1 MIKFSHQAA
10 SKLLLAL
17 GNCAGEV
24 EGEITV
30 LELDADAQEKI
41 EMLICH
47 SPMVGEVI
55 VYSMTGEI
63 DYSDEFVN

>member
-1 MIKFSHQAA
+1 LYSLNVDIKNSIDKSASFS
-10 SKLLLAL
+10 
-17 GNCAGEV
+17 
-24 EGEITV
+24 
-30 LELDADAQEKI
+30 DAQEKI

-55 VYSMTGEI
+55 VYSMIVEI